1 MALSK
6 IQSESIDL
14 ADNFAG
20 MRFGGTASDNALD
33 DYEEGTWT
41 PVLGGTSGDPTV
53 SYDIQKGWYQKIGNL
68 VCFGGRLQWNTSGSS
83 GGSGDGVIKTL
94 PFTAGGP
101 SQVGTGGAFIKLT
114 HRQFDGS
121 FSSGRDNIDLAIE
134 TLESRIR
141 IYQLDYDNPSGS
153 NYTQIGVSQCIGGD
167 ARLDFSG
174 HYTVS

>member
-1 MALSK
+1 M
-6 IQSESIDL
+6 
-14 ADNFAG
+14 
-20 MRFGGTASDNALD
+20 
-33 DYEEGTWT
+33 
-41 PVLGGTSGDPTV
+41 
-53 SYDIQKGWYQKIGNL
+53 
-68 VCFGGRLQWNTSGSS
+68 
-83 GGSGDGVIKTL
+83 
-94 PFTAGGP
+94 
-101 SQVGTGGAFIKLT
+101 GTGGAFIKLT